1 MEIVISINTK
11 LQIIYTVSTR
21 RRSTEKSG
29 KRNVF
34 AEQARGSQCGFLVTV
49 HDLIW
54 PEGGLCELEEERSLW
69 RTPSVGG
76 GKALAH
82 QAP

>member
-11 LQIIYTVSTR
+11 LQIIYIVSTY
-21 RRSTEKSG
+21 RRSTEKSSN
-29 KRNVF
+29 RNVF
-34 AEQARGSQCGFLVTV
+34 AEEAGGSQCGVFVTV

-69 RTPSVGG
+69 RTRSVGG
-76 GKALAH
+76 EKALAR

>member
-11 LQIIYTVSTR
+11 LQIIYIVSTY
-21 RRSTEKSG
+21 RRSTEKSANG
-29 KRNVF
+29 NVF
-34 AEQARGSQCGFLVTV
+34 AEQDGGSQSGFFVTV

-69 RTPSVGG
+69 RTQSVGG
-76 GKALAH
+76 EKALAR